1 MKLLRSSAFILIFQF
16 LSSPMNAQET
26 IITGTLPADFMGQDW
41 ALLWQKNEKEYGAE
55 YWDKFQDGVD
65 AAEDFIVFWEKPK
78 QHNEDKL

>member
-1 MKLLRSSAFILIFQF
+1 MESSTLDSKFKKNHFFHLIER
-16 LSSPMNAQET
+16 MVAVYVE
-26 IITGTLPADFMGQDW
+26 
-41 ALLWQKNEKEYGAE
+41 KNEKEYGAE